1 MLQTIKN
8 LILLLIPLIITF
20 MLMSVE
26 IKAEED
32 FEVGGLFSKIKNAWG
47 SS

>member
-26 IKAEED
+26 IEAVEKD
-32 FEVGGLFSKIKNAWG
+32 NFGGTGWKKT
-47 SS
+47 